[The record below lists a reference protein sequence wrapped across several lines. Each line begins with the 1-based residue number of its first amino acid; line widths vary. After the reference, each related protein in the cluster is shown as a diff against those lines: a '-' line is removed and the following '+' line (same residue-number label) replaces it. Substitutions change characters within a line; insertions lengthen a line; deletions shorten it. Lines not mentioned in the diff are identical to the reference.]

1 LSALKCKNQG
11 DSIALPF
18 AEISCVEELTCMNH
32 IENSR
37 ASAFATLAE
46 GIRIFSALQHALEAS
61 SNCPCIGITSA
72 LPGEGKTLLASGLAL
87 TAVKQPVGRVLVI
100 DLNWYRPALH
110 TAFGLEQTVAL
121 TATTDARTAIAQA
134 RSPGVAGLE
143 VLAAPLSSLGVEA
156 PGLNVLHL
164 GLDLIRTAQATYDLV
179 IVDLPSVFPTNRRM
193 MDPVVLS
200 RSLDGVVWV
209 VLTNVTPKQTAKR
222 AYLTLTGSGS
232 RVLGAVVNQWKN
244 ALI

>member
-1 LSALKCKNQG
+1 M
-11 DSIALPF
+11 D
-18 AEISCVEELTCMNH
+18 H
-32 IENSR
+32 IENNR
-37 ASAFATLAE
+37 VSALATLAE
-46 GIRIFSALQHALEAS
+46 GRRIFTALQNALEAS

-72 LPGEGKTLLASGLAL
+72 LPGEGKTLVASGLAL
-87 TAVKQPVGRVLVI
+87 TAVEQTEGRVLAI

-110 TAFGLEQTVAL
+110 AAFGLEQPAAL
-121 TATTDARTAIAQA
+121 TATTDARAAIAQA
-134 RSPGVAGLE
+134 CSPGVARLE
-143 VLAAPLSSLGVEA
+143 VLTAPLSSSDVEA
-156 PGLNVLHL
+156 PGLNVLQL
-164 GLDLIRTAQATYDLV
+164 GLDLIRTAQATYDLA

-232 RVLGAVVNQWKN
+232 RVLGAVANHWKN
-244 ALI
+244 TLI